1 MLSVFC
7 RAGINGKKKTFDII
21 MRNRKNFL
29 KRELVHLIK
38 DDLYDYNKRDNY
50 FKSQRRNTFSQP
62 NHKIESSLENLSEN
76 KLHYVEQLNNDVPI
90 VICTGP
96 TGTGKTFLAC
106 HEGINQLEKY
116 KKILITRPAVS
127 IHNEQHGFLPGSL
140 EDKMAPWFRPI
151 YDNIED
157 SFGKEYL
164 EYLLKNKIIDICP
177 FAYIRGRTF
186 NNTFVIA
193 DEMQNATR
201 MQFQTL
207 LTRIG
212 KDSKMVING
221 DIQQTD
227 SVDNNGLLDFL
238 TKLNCYSQ
246 NNDILNISRVNL
258 TDSDIIRHPAIIEIL
273 NIYKS

>member
-21 MRNRKNFL
+21 MRNKKHSF
-29 KRELVHLIK
+29 KRNLAYLIN
-38 DDLYDYNKRDNY
+38 DDLFDYNNKRQNIY
-50 FKSQRRNTFSQP
+50 SEQNGGIRRNFFSEP
-62 NHKIESSLENLSEN
+62 AHKSKLENLSEN
-76 KLHYVEQLNNDVPI
+76 KLHYVEQLNNEVPI

-106 HEGINQLEKY
+106 HEAISQLEKY

-212 KDSKMVING
+212 KESKMVING

-246 NNDILNISRVNL
+246 
-258 TDSDIIRHPAIIEIL
+258 
-273 NIYKS
+273 K